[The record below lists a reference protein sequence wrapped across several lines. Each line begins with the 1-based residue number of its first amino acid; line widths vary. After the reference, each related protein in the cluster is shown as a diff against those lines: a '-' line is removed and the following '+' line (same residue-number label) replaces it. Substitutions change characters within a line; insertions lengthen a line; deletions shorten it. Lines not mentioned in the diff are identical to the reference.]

1 MSRRPAAKLAAPEPG
16 SKPNTVANAS
26 TDIAGTTMFEVSTG
40 PPTESV
46 DLLRKPH
53 YDDHRLF
60 SPGTTM
66 STLLV
71 SSKGQIVLPAAL
83 RRRLG
88 MGAGARIELLEESDG
103 LKLRVVRAVA
113 TADVTG
119 MAGMV
124 KAKARGVPRRLED
137 FDPAAMLTRSRRSK
151 P

>member
-1 MSRRPAAKLAAPEPG
+1 MFSL
-16 SKPNTVANAS
+16 
-26 TDIAGTTMFEVSTG
+26 GTYV
-40 PPTESV
+40 P
-46 DLLRKPH
+46 
-53 YDDHRLF
+53 
-60 SPGTTM
+60 
-66 STLLV
+66 TLLV

-88 MGAGARIELLEESDG
+88 MGAGARIEVLEESDG

-113 TADVTG
+113 AADMTG

-137 FDPAAMLTRSRRSK
+137 FDPASLLARSRRGK